1 MNIIV
6 DSCFWIALYDKTDN
20 DYVWANKKWEELKDG
35 NTFLVPYP
43 TMYEFIDTQLMRK
56 KEDEEMFRVLFSKRD
71 LITRISDEEYKE
83 EALQLALQP
92 SKRTI
97 SLVDMTIRL
106 MLEDDRIKKHA
117 MLTLNVG
124 DFVDVCRQKRIVM
137 ISNYEECRK

>member
-6 DSCFWIALYDKTDN
+6 DSCFWIALYDPSDN
-20 DYVWANKKWEELKDG
+20 DYVWANKKWEELKVW
-35 NTFLVPYP
+35 NKFLVPHP
-43 TMYEFIDTQLMRK
+43 TMYEFINTKLMGK
-56 KEDEEMFRVLFSKRD
+56 KDKVEMFRVLFKKRD

-97 SLVDMTIRL
+97 SLVDMTLRL

-117 MLTLNVG
+117 MLTLNVK
-124 DFVDVCRQKRIVM
+124 DFVDVCRWKRIEM

>member
-1 MNIIV
+1 MKVGNKFIV
-6 DSCFWIALYDKTDN
+6 
-20 DYVWANKKWEELKDG
+20 
-35 NTFLVPYP
+35 PHP
-43 TMYEFIDTQLMRK
+43 TMYEFINTKLMWK
-56 KEDEEMFRVLFSKRD
+56 KEKVEMFRVLFSKRD

-117 MLTLNVG
+117 MLTLNVK
-124 DFVDVCRQKRIVM
+124 DFVDVCRQKRIEL
-137 ISNYEECRK
+137 ISHFE